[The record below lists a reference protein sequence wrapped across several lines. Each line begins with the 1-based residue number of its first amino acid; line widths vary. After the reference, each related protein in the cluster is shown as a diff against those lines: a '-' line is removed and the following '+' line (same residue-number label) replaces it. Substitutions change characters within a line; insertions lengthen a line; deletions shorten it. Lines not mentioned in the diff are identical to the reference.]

1 MISTK
6 TFYHAILDQNW
17 QVEQNALIS

>member
-1 MISTK
+1 MSTK
-6 TFYHAILDQNW
+6 IFYHAVLDQNW